1 MAKFY
6 TMGCYTDKG
15 LAGFVN
21 NPSTNRQAATKA
33 LLETGGAKMN
43 DYSLLRGA
51 YDFIAVCE
59 GTFEQ
64 MAAAKMVAVSSGT
77 VNNFT
82 ILESA
87 DLNKIADTAKKWRLP
102 IKNQA
107 NKILCLL
114 KIERAYQTH
123 YMSIGCR
130 SLQIKTLRKTLG

>member
-6 TMGCYTDKG
+6 TMGCYTAKG

-33 LLETGGAKMN
+33 LCESGGAKMI
-43 DYSLLRGA
+43 DYSLLRGS
-51 YDFIAVCE
+51 YDFIAVLE
-59 GTFEQ
+59 GTFDQ

-87 DLNKIADTAKKWRLP
+87 DLNKIADLAKK
-102 IKNQA
+102 
-107 NKILCLL
+107 
-114 KIERAYQTH
+114 
-123 YMSIGCR
+123 MSSTYKEPG
-130 SLQIKTLRKTLG
+130 K

>member
-33 LLETGGAKMN
+33 LLESGGAKMS
-43 DYSLLRGA
+43 DYSLLRGT

-87 DLNKIADTAKKWRLP
+87 DLNKIADTAKK
-102 IKNQA
+102 
-107 NKILCLL
+107 
-114 KIERAYQTH
+114 
-123 YMSIGCR
+123 MSSTYKEPG
-130 SLQIKTLRKTLG
+130 K

>member
-1 MAKFY
+1 MKKFY

-33 LLETGGAKMN
+33 LCEAGGAKML

-51 YDFIAVCE
+51 YDFIAVLE

-82 ILESA
+82 ILESV
-87 DLNKIADTAKKWRLP
+87 DLNNIANIAKK
-102 IKNQA
+102 
-107 NKILCLL
+107 
-114 KIERAYQTH
+114 
-123 YMSIGCR
+123 MSSTYKEPG
-130 SLQIKTLRKTLG
+130 K

>member
-1 MAKFY
+1 MGKFY
-6 TMGCYTDKG
+6 CMGCYTEKG

-21 NPSTNRQAATKA
+21 NPSTDRKAATQA
-33 LLETGGAKMN
+33 LLESGGAKLT

-51 YDFIAVCE
+51 FDFLAVCE

-87 DLNKIADTAKKWRLP
+87 DLNKIADTAKK
-102 IKNQA
+102 
-107 NKILCLL
+107 
-114 KIERAYQTH
+114 
-123 YMSIGCR
+123 MS
-130 SLQIKTLRKTLG
+130 STYKTPGK

>member
-6 TMGCYTDKG
+6 TMGCYTNKG

-21 NPSTNRQAATKA
+21 NPSTDRKAATKA
-33 LLETGGAKMN
+33 LCEAGGAKML
-43 DYSLLRGA
+43 DYSLLRGS
-51 YDFIAVCE
+51 YDFIAVLE

-87 DLNKIADTAKKWRLP
+87 DLNKIADIAKK
-102 IKNQA
+102 
-107 NKILCLL
+107 
-114 KIERAYQTH
+114 
-123 YMSIGCR
+123 MSSTYKEPG
-130 SLQIKTLRKTLG
+130 K

>member
-21 NPSTNRQAATKA
+21 NPSTNRQAATKS
-33 LLETGGAKMN
+33 LLEAGGAKMS

-59 GTFEQ
+59 GSFEQ

-77 VNNFT
+77 VENFT

-87 DLNKIADTAKKWRLP
+87 DLNKIADLAKKISSTYKAP
-102 IKNQA
+102 GK
-107 NKILCLL
+107 
-114 KIERAYQTH
+114 
-123 YMSIGCR
+123 
-130 SLQIKTLRKTLG
+130 

>member
-1 MAKFY
+1 MTKFY

-33 LLETGGAKMN
+33 LLESGGAKMS
-43 DYSLLRGA
+43 DYSLLRGT

-64 MAAAKMVAVSSGT
+64 MAAAKMVAASSGT
-77 VNNFT
+77 VDNIT

-87 DLNKIADTAKKWRLP
+87 DLNKIASTAKK
-102 IKNQA
+102 
-107 NKILCLL
+107 
-114 KIERAYQTH
+114 
-123 YMSIGCR
+123 MSSGF
-130 SLQIKTLRKTLG
+130 KAPGK

>member
-1 MAKFY
+1 MKKFY

-33 LLETGGAKMN
+33 LCEAGGAKML

-51 YDFIAVCE
+51 YDFIAVLE

-77 VNNFT
+77 VSNFT
-82 ILESA
+82 ILESV
-87 DLNKIADTAKKWRLP
+87 DLNNIANLAKK
-102 IKNQA
+102 
-107 NKILCLL
+107 
-114 KIERAYQTH
+114 
-123 YMSIGCR
+123 MSSTYKEPG
-130 SLQIKTLRKTLG
+130 K

>member
-1 MAKFY
+1 LLKSQVIKKRKGDKMTKFY

-33 LLETGGAKMN
+33 LLESGGAKMS
-43 DYSLLRGA
+43 DYSLLRGT

-87 DLNKIADTAKKWRLP
+87 DLNKIADTAKK
-102 IKNQA
+102 
-107 NKILCLL
+107 
-114 KIERAYQTH
+114 
-123 YMSIGCR
+123 MSSTYKEPG
-130 SLQIKTLRKTLG
+130 K